1 MAKEDE
7 STAIRVFNPR
17 RTGDKKKQAALLVIK
32 GPMTGR
38 TIYLETKPAWKIGRS
53 SEADIVFHDDSISRF
68 HFQASFINDQWVIN
82 DLDSVNGTW
91 VNGERVQSLI
101 LKGNEK
107 IQIGSTLVLKFVL
120 QDEIEAAFQRE
131 LYDSATKDSL
141 TGLDSK
147 RYFLERL
154 EMDFIHHGRTGHP
167 LSIVILDIDHFKKV
181 NDSNGHLAGDFV
193 LKQLGELLLKILRK
207 GDALGRY
214 GGEELVFSLRDTP
227 LDGARVFA
235 ERLRVLI
242 QDHSFV
248 YDGTRIPITASFG
261 VAVFLNDNFSTCAEL
276 LKAADDFLY
285 QAKKAGRNRVQSP
298 KENPPKRADFSEP
311 NRTRRVKV
319 KTKSKKSTAR
329 SKS

>member
-17 RTGDKKKQAALLVIK
+17 YTGDKKMQAALLVIK

-38 TIYLETKPAWKIGRS
+38 TIYLESKPLWKVGRS
-53 SEADIVFHDDSISRF
+53 TEADIVFQDDSISRF
-68 HFQASFINDQWVIN
+68 HFSASFQDNKWTLE
-82 DLDSVNGTW
+82 DLNSVNGTW
-91 VNGERVQSLI
+91 VNGERIQSLT
-101 LKGNEK
+101 LVGNEK
-107 IQIGSTLVLKFVL
+107 IQIGSSLVLKFVL

-154 EMDFIHHGRTGHP
+154 EMDFLHHGRTGHP

-181 NDSNGHLAGDFV
+181 NDTLGHLAGDSI

-227 LDGARVFA
+227 LKGAKIFA
-235 ERLRVLI
+235 ERLRKLI
-242 QDHSFV
+242 EEHTFA
-248 YDGTRIPITASFG
+248 YDEKRIPIRASFG
-261 VAVFLNDNFSTCAEL
+261 VAVFVNGNFSSSAEF
-276 LKAADDFLY
+276 LKMADHYLY
-285 QAKKAGRNRVQSP
+285 QAKKAGRNRVASADSDL
-298 KENPPKRADFSEP
+298 PPVEFPDRVQ
-311 NRTRRVKV
+311 TRRVKM
-319 KTKSKKSTAR
+319 KST
-329 SKS
+329 KPKKK